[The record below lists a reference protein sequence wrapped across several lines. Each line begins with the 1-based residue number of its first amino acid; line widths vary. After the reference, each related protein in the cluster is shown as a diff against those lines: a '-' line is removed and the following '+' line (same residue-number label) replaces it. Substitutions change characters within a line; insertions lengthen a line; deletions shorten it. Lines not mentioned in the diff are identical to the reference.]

1 MIAGVKDS
9 LSLCRIVVWIS
20 EATAF
25 HFLFLTC
32 DPEGKSDAG

>member
-1 MIAGVKDS
+1 MITGVKDS
-9 LSLCRIVVWIS
+9 FTIMRIVVWIS
-20 EATAF
+20 EATAL